1 MISEDRL
8 VDGVFIFCTSCTNIL
23 LARPWNA
30 VRRVWT
36 APEAKGALDTFVK
49 ETLFHFAGPLNAFF
63 SFTDNNYH
71 SIHRFRQKAR
81 KLIVEK
87 ARAASSQARVP
98 LPDMQ

>member
-63 SFTDNNYH
+63 RLQTTITIQSTD
-71 SIHRFRQKAR
+71 SGRRPG
-81 KLIVEK
+81 
-87 ARAASSQARVP
+87 S
-98 LPDMQ
+98 

>member
-63 SFTDNNYH
+63 VY
-71 SIHRFRQKAR
+71 RQ
-81 KLIVEK
+81 
-87 ARAASSQARVP
+87 Q
-98 LPDMQ
+98 LPFNPQIPAEGPEVDCREG